1 MKEFFENLGI
11 GILVYAAIILLALLI
26 SVLLSPISA
35 IFIQ

>member
-1 MKEFFENLGI
+1 MKDFFENLGI
-11 GILVYAAIILLALLI
+11 GILVYAVVILFALLI

>member
-1 MKEFFENLGI
+1 MKDFFKEFGI
-11 GILVYAAIILLALLI
+11 GLAVYVVLILLALLI